1 MNGPR
6 NYPVKPSQSE
16 RQIPFDITYMENLK
30 YDTNA
35 PIYETGK
42 DSQENSDCQGEETG
56 RKTWTGSWRS
66 LDLVKRPGASTAR
79 F

>member
-1 MNGPR
+1 MDAPKDYR
-6 NYPVKPSQSE
+6 TKWSKSERE
-16 RQIPFDITYMENLK
+16 RQIPFDITYMENLI

-56 RKTWTGSWRS
+56 RKRWTGS
-66 LDLVKRPGASTAR
+66 LGLVDVNCYI
-79 F
+79 

>member
-1 MNGPR
+1 
-6 NYPVKPSQSE
+6 
-16 RQIPFDITYMENLK
+16 MENLK

-56 RKTWTGSWRS
+56 RKTWTGS
-66 LDLVKRPGASTAR
+66 LGLVDVNCYI
-79 F
+79 